1 MGALDGVK
9 VVELAGIGPTPH
21 CCMLLAE
28 MGADVLRIDR
38 AANVGV
44 QKRGFPEK
52 FDPLT
57 RSRPNVA
64 VDWKTPEGLETIK
77 RLCAQADI
85 LIEGFRPGVLER
97 AGLSPDTLWEINP
110 RLVIGRATG
119 WGQDG
124 PIAHTAGHDINYI
137 SLSGVLSNIGPAGG
151 PPVPPLMLTG
161 DFGGGSL
168 YLGLGVL
175 AGYISAQKAGKGQ
188 VIDASMLEGSASL
201 LTFVYGFLASGQWKE
216 NQRASNLLDG
226 GAHFYRVY
234 ETKDGGHVSIGSIE
248 PQFYA
253 ELLEKT
259 GLTEAD
265 LFPQHDREHWPDNAA
280 KLEAVFKTK
289 TRAEWDALLQDS
301 DICFAPVLTMSEAV
315 EHPHNV
321 ARGSFVEMDGYK
333 QPGPAPRFSGTP
345 SAVRSGSTTAGQHT
359 REALAAWGFSA
370 EEIAALE
377 KAAAVKQAG

>member
-28 MGADVLRIDR
+28 MGADVLRVDR
-38 AANVGV
+38 LANVGV

-64 VDWKTPEGLETIK
+64 IDWKNPQGLATIK
-77 RLCAQADI
+77 RLCAGADI

-97 AGLSPDTLWEINP
+97 AGLAPETLWAENP
-110 RLVIGRATG
+110 KLVIGRATG

-124 PIAHTAGHDINYI
+124 PIAQTAGHDINYI
-137 SLSGVLSNIGPAGG
+137 SLSGVLANIGPADG
-151 PPVPPLMLTG
+151 PPVHPLMLTG

-175 AGYISAQKAGKGQ
+175 AAYISAQKTGQGQ
-188 VIDASMLEGSASL
+188 VVDAAMLEGSASL
-201 LTFVYGFLASGQWKE
+201 MTFVYGFLASGQWRE
-216 NQRASNLLDG
+216 DRRASNLLDG

-253 ELLEKT
+253 ELLQRL
-259 GLTEAD
+259 GLAEDD
-265 LFPQHDREHWPDNAA
+265 LYPQHDREHWEANADRLA
-280 KLEAVFKTK
+280 AIFRTK
-289 TRAEWDALLQDS
+289 TRDEWDALLRDS
-301 DICFAPVLTMSEAV
+301 DICFAPVLTMSEAM

-321 ARGSFVEMDGYK
+321 ERGNFVDLDGYK
-333 QPGPAPRFSGTP
+333 QPGPAPRFSKTP
-345 SAVRSGSTTAGQHT
+345 SAVRHGSTTAGQHT
-359 REALAAWGFSA
+359 REALAGWGFSPD
-370 EEIAALE
+370 EIATLE
-377 KAAAVKQAG
+377 QAAAVKQA